1 MEGYESM
8 KKIDRIL
15 RTVAI
20 CMDYASCVFLVIMMA
35 FVSIYVLIR
44 AVFGYAIFGTYEI
57 VQLCSLLV
65 VSLSLMRNEYE
76 SGNITI
82 DFLDNFVGKVG
93 KKLLML
99 FSLLVS
105 GGISALCCY
114 RMYNFM
120 LTKISDASVTANL
133 AIPVWIFLLIMTF
146 SFACLTSCILFK
158 FVAQIVGYQL
168 NSETAG
174 GSPAKDQAS

>member
-1 MEGYESM
+1 MNLV

-15 RTVAI
+15 RTVAVY
-20 CMDYASCVFLVIMMA
+20 MDYASCVFLVIMMA

-65 VSLSLMRNEYE
+65 VSLSLLRNEYE

-82 DFLDNFVGKVG
+82 DFLDNFVGKAG
-93 KKLLML
+93 KKFLML
-99 FSLLVS
+99 FSLFVS
-105 GGISALCCY
+105 GSISALCCY

-120 LTKISDASVTANL
+120 LAKISDASVTANL
-133 AIPVWIFLLIMTF
+133 AIPVWFFLLVMTL
-146 SFACLTSCILFK
+146 SFAFLTICIFFK
-158 FVAQIVGYQL
+158 FIAQIVGYQL
-168 NSETAG
+168 NAETAED
-174 GSPAKDQAS
+174 SPVNDQAS

>member
-1 MEGYESM
+1 M

-93 KKLLML
+93 RKLLML

-114 RMYNFM
+114 SMYIFM
-120 LTKISDASVTANL
+120 LT
-133 AIPVWIFLLIMTF
+133 
-146 SFACLTSCILFK
+146 
-158 FVAQIVGYQL
+158 
-168 NSETAG
+168 
-174 GSPAKDQAS
+174 